1 MVWYTGPAEK
11 VRKNDI
17 RVYTNKVPQNA
28 HGKRDRVKLPR
39 YTEKSMLRPAVISR
53 KYSLTLEKIFVRYI
67 IMASAVKRDSCK
79 LCEWT
84 LFTCSLVA
92 SSGTNSASV

>member
-1 MVWYTGPAEK
+1 MVWYTGKAEK
-11 VRKNDI
+11 VRKMTSECTLTKSRKMLMANEF
-17 RVYTNKVPQNA
+17 
-28 HGKRDRVKLPR
+28 RVKLPR
-39 YTEKSMLRPAVISR
+39 YTEKSMLRPAVLSR
-53 KYSLTLEKIFVRYI
+53 KYSLILEKIFVRYI